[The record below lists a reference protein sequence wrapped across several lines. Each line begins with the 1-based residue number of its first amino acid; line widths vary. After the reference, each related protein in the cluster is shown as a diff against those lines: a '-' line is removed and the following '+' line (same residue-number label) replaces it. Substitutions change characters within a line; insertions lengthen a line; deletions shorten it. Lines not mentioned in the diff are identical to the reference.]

1 MQIPSG
7 GSLYYGQLGLQRS
20 QDNLQQASA
29 QVANASTELQSVSN
43 TRKEADPQADI
54 QEGLIN
60 ANMSELNAKANT
72 KVIAVADN
80 MIGTLI
86 DINV

>member
-7 GSLYYGQLGLQRS
+7 GGSYYGQLGLQRS

-29 QVANASTELQSVSN
+29 QVANASTVLQSVSDTGN
-43 TRKEADPQADI
+43 VANPQADI

-60 ANMSELNAKANT
+60 ANVSELNAKANA
-72 KVIAVADN
+72 KVMATADD
-80 MIGTLI
+80 MLGTLI
-86 DINV
+86 DIKV